1 MTAKVFRTYNA
12 SFTMSNLLK
21 ELKVSKATIPEK
33 IKLYNDCNRQVA
45 ILCNH
50 KRTVT
55 AGHAGAMEKLTEK
68 IKAVKY
74 QKWRLKQMILALDP
88 LQKKKL
94 IKKEGDDYFDLDE
107 DLDQEWIEEHQQA
120 LVAEMRTKIE
130 KKFEKDNEKLEANE
144 EKPMKDSELKER
156 LTKAD
161 DLEKMYKKE
170 NKTGKVEPEG
180 ASPTVEKYLT
190 QIEKIDARINTMN
203 LQAED
208 REGNKEVALGTS
220 KIVSLAPPITSKEYR
235 ANAGLELYR
244 SSLDSRLRQQ
254 VRCPTREALQ
264 QDFAREV
271 QLGYP
276 VC

>member
-1 MTAKVFRTYNA
+1 MAGYMPGLTAKVFRTYNA

-55 AGHAGAMEKLTEK
+55 AGHAGAMEKLTDK

-74 QKWRLKQMILALDP
+74 QKWRLKQMILNLDP
-88 LQKKKL
+88 AQKKKL
-94 IKKEGDDYFDLDE
+94 IKKEGDDYFELDE
-107 DLDQEWIEEHQQA
+107 DLDQAWIEEHQAA
-120 LVAEMRTKIE
+120 LVEEMRTKIE
-130 KKFEKDNEKLEANE
+130 KKFQKDNEKLAADGAKE
-144 EKPMKDSELKER
+144 MKDSELKER
-156 LTKAD
+156 LEKAD
-161 DLEKMYKKE
+161 ELAKMYKQE
-170 NKTGKVEPEG
+170 NKTKKVEPEG
-180 ASPTVEKYLT
+180 ASPSVDKYLA

-220 KIVSLAPPITSKEYR
+220 KIVSHRPLWCSI
-235 ANAGLELYR
+235 
-244 SSLDSRLRQQ
+244 
-254 VRCPTREALQ
+254 
-264 QDFAREV
+264 
-271 QLGYP
+271 
-276 VC
+276 

>member
-1 MTAKVFRTYNA
+1 MPGLTAKVFRTYNA

-21 ELKVSKATIPEK
+21 ELKVKSATIPEK

-55 AGHAGAMEKLTEK
+55 AGHAGAMEKLTDK

-74 QKWRLKQMILALDP
+74 QKWRLKQMILDLDP
-88 LQKKKL
+88 AQKKKL
-94 IKKEGDDYFDLDE
+94 VKLHGDDYFQLDE
-107 DLDQEWIEEHQQA
+107 DIDQPWIEEHQNN
-120 LVAEMRTKIE
+120 LVEEMRSKIQ
-130 KKFEKDNEKLEANE
+130 KKFEKDNEKRQAED
-144 EKPMKDSELKER
+144 EKPFPDSELKER

-161 DLEKMYKKE
+161 DLAKMYKKE

-180 ASPTVEKYLT
+180 ANPSVDKYLN
-190 QIEKIDARINTMN
+190 QIEKIEQRINTMN

-220 KIVSLAPPITSKEYR
+220 KIVRNHTPY
-235 ANAGLELYR
+235 
-244 SSLDSRLRQQ
+244 
-254 VRCPTREALQ
+254 
-264 QDFAREV
+264 
-271 QLGYP
+271 QLL
-276 VC
+276 